1 MASPEAAE
9 LQQREK
15 QKWRRIQLSR
25 NLTGKQK
32 VLVCVSTPLCKGQII
47 FHLFIRM
54 ENADSGGEGDESE
67 AQGRSQMDQ
76 EVQEEDFY
84 PFVSNLDE
92 DDYKPM
98 RDNDLLGNPGK
109 ELC

>member
-1 MASPEAAE
+1 
-9 LQQREK
+9 
-15 QKWRRIQLSR
+15 
-25 NLTGKQK
+25 
-32 VLVCVSTPLCKGQII
+32 
-47 FHLFIRM
+47 M